1 MVGGAGFEPATN
13 WLKASCAF
21 SLKPTILGGFI
32 GYACHTNL
40 ERIPWFTQTL
50 FIYSWFLYDIRP
62 SS

>member
-13 WLKASCAF
+13 WLKARGAF
-21 SLKPTILGGFI
+21 SLKPSILEGFI

-40 ERIPWFTQTL
+40 NSILWFTQTL
-50 FIYSWFLYDIRP
+50 FISSLFLYDIRP